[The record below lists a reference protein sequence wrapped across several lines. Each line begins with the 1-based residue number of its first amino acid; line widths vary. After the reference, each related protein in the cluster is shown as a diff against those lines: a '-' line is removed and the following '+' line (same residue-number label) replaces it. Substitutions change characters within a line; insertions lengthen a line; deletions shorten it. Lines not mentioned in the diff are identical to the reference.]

1 MSTVIPASESA
12 ADQVAPEPAREPR
25 GTGVDLA
32 QPWTLSPQV
41 ALRPE
46 RFGALAYHFGT
57 RRLSFLKSPQ
67 LLAVVEALADHATA
81 REACRA
87 VGVTDAE
94 LPSYEHALGTLA
106 RTDMIVPRS
115 SR

>member
-1 MSTVIPASESA
+1 MSTTTP
-12 ADQVAPEPAREPR
+12 APEPATGPR
-25 GTGVDLA
+25 APGAADAAPGVDLDR
-32 QPWTLSPQV
+32 PWRLSPQV

-87 VGVTDAE
+87 VGVADAE

-115 SR
+115 PA